1 MSFAIDR
8 LFCGDTTSGRGLRG
22 EIWMQHETWC
32 KNHRLPL
39 DDTQPWTPCMGSPDA
54 QVRHPDATGPPTEA
68 WLTTDE
74 GGQTVVDLAHVP
86 GVPIP
91 VQSAGEFGIALALM
105 AEQAGAV
112 LKWPD
117 VPSQRSDQG

>member
-22 EIWMQHETWC
+22 EIWMQHESFC
-32 KNHRLPL
+32 RDHRPPL
-39 DDTQPWTPCMGSPDA
+39 DETQAWTPCIGPPDA
-54 QVRHPDATGPPTEA
+54 HVPHQQGPPTEA

-74 GGQTVVDLAHVP
+74 AGEIVVDLAHEP
-86 GVPIP
+86 GVSIP
-91 VQSAGEFGIALALM
+91 VQAAGEFGIAMALM

-117 VPSQRSDQG
+117 WLARHRHA